1 MHGDGTMRVSYADPI
16 SWMLTSVSIRPGR
29 PGDAG
34 DRAQAR
40 MEAVRLGPTMV
51 IGLLREEG
59 ILDETIILITG
70 DHGEMLGNHGVFGIG
85 DFFDDSAKIHMM
97 LVPPPGYSDVG
108 FRRRDDRLAVLA
120 DEMPTLLEMC
130 DIPVPSS
137 VEGLSLIGDERR
149 DFVYGGFM
157 EDDRA
162 ERMVHDGRYKLIYYP
177 VGNRVQLFDL
187 ELDPNETHDLSGNGT
202 DGEAQERLTKLMIE
216 NLYGSDLD
224 WLDGDKL
231 VGLPDRVPTHEP
243 DPGLRKQRGLRFM

>member
-1 MHGDGTMRVSYADPI
+1 
-16 SWMLTSVSIRPGR
+16 
-29 PGDAG
+29 
-34 DRAQAR
+34 
-40 MEAVRLGPTMV
+40 MV

-216 NLYGSDLD
+216 NLYGSGVRAVRREGLV
-224 WLDGDKL
+224 LFRSGL
-231 VGLPDRVPTHEP
+231 VLTSPRHQRARNVGLYATSSWGCRTASPRMSPIRAGPSLLHV
-243 DPGLRKQRGLRFM
+243 RKQRGLSTPRFM